1 MERIPIPSALPVER
15 HCHHRVTSGLT
26 AAPGIPPLAGAELP
40 HGSVDGSNE
49 TLQVTP
55 SELYYSLWKK
65 LPAAQITY
73 RKSKPSERTWSTL
86 CPAPAEL
93 QMRDQ
98 SLLPPTPLCTAHS

>member
-1 MERIPIPSALPVER
+1 MIGCHPVERIPIPSALPVER

-65 LPAAQITY
+65 YLLLKLPTENQNLQKEHGALFVQHLLN
-73 RKSKPSERTWSTL
+73 SK
-86 CPAPAEL
+86 
-93 QMRDQ
+93 
-98 SLLPPTPLCTAHS
+98 